1 MSVYSQQTSAPKVR
15 QYGARLVRPVFTKMF
30 LILSAVV
37 AMSMN
42 IACEKKGTFRF
53 SNPKGAPHGQPEKP
67 AGGEPA
73 ANEVEGGISSGG
85 GGTLPANPIGV
96 FRVYEIVKDAKAAL
110 RMFYRLEN
118 QVTGDDPI
126 LYGLDKFV
134 VGPRNLI
141 TLLEETE
148 IEVLNN
154 KPCIDKNGNEVDASI
169 VASKPGAICLS
180 AFRIAPKLIE
190 ERAHIEILALITHEL
205 THLLGATEKEAVDI
219 QKYTAIR
226 FEKVF
231 FENFGNQVWDMR
243 ERYSN
248 LGALLNRAIE
258 FAEKEDWAAT
268 NEALNK
274 YYMDSYSLFNELWGW
289 KYPFS
294 IHNYDQ
300 HIYNSIQQ
308 FRLTYLNIYIKT
320 IMPPHAGQAYDIEDY
335 ETTFGESKVLT
346 VKEIATHSSG
356 SWFKDCKYCGT
367 ETVTKIESKEELL
380 NQLNQQKMYYN
391 EENDFVWALSL
402 GNALPTMNG
411 PWNKTAENPWKRFIG
426 KYSAHLMGCTD
437 SEGTDGDH
445 FSKDIVGLEI
455 LPGSLIES
463 DILASVFYSN
473 GMFTEGLSNNGVD
486 VLGGASVKV
495 FTEGNSVFR
504 TAELGDKWDFYGNLG
519 WRMKTSELSSV
530 GENLVYTRKTEFQ
543 NYKEYL
549 TINSWESCSF
559 KLIKE

>member
-1 MSVYSQQTSAPKVR
+1 MSFYSNSNIGLKKMC
-15 QYGARLVRPVFTKMF
+15 LV
-30 LILSAVV
+30 LSAVA
-37 AMSMN
+37 AMSFN
-42 IACEKKGTFRF
+42 IACEKKGTFSF
-53 SNPKGAPHGQPEKP
+53 SDPKGAHQGQPEKP

-73 ANEVEGGISSGG
+73 AKEVEGGISSGG
-85 GGTLPANPIGV
+85 GGTLPANPISV
-96 FRVYEIVKDAKAAL
+96 FRVYEIVQDAKAAL

-148 IEVLNN
+148 IEVLSN
-154 KPCIDKNGNEVDASI
+154 KPCKDKNGNEVDASI

-180 AFRIAPKLIE
+180 AFRVAPKLIE

-205 THLLGATEKEAVDI
+205 THILGSTEKEAVEI
-219 QKYTAIR
+219 QRYTAIR

-231 FENFGNQVWDMR
+231 FETFGNQMWDMR

-258 FAEKEDWAAT
+258 FAGKEDWAAT

-320 IMPPHAGQAYDIEDY
+320 IMPPHAGQAYDIQDY
-335 ETTFGESKVLT
+335 ETTFGDSKELT
-346 VKEIATHSSG
+346 VKEIASHSSG
-356 SWFKDCKYCGT
+356 SWFKDCKYCDS
-367 ETVTKIESKEELL
+367 ETVTKIESKDELL
-380 NQLNQQKMYYN
+380 KQLNQQKEYYN

-402 GNALPTMNG
+402 GNALPVMNG
-411 PWNKTAENPWKRFIG
+411 PWNKSEENPWKPFLG
-426 KYSAHLMGCTD
+426 KYSAHLIGCSD
-437 SEGTDGDH
+437 SEGTGGEH
-445 FSKDIVGLEI
+445 FSKDIVGLE
-455 LPGSLIES
+455 LTPGSLIES

-473 GMFTEGLSNNGVD
+473 GMFTEGFSNNGVD
-486 VLGGASVKV
+486 ILGGASVKV
-495 FTEGNSVFR
+495 SNKGNSVLR
-504 TAELGDKWDFYGNLG
+504 TAELGDKWDFYGNQG
-519 WRMKTSELSSV
+519 WRMKTSELNSV
-530 GENLVYTRKTEFQ
+530 GGKLIYTRRTEFQ
-543 NYKEYL
+543 NYKQYVAMN
-549 TINSWESCSF
+549 TWESCSF
-559 KLIKE
+559 QLTKE

>member
-1 MSVYSQQTSAPKVR
+1 MSFHSQSKIFIFILALATSIS
-15 QYGARLVRPVFTKMF
+15 L
-30 LILSAVV
+30 
-37 AMSMN
+37 N
-42 IACEKKGTFRF
+42 IACEKKSRISFEP
-53 SNPKGAPHGQPEKP
+53 NKQQENPEKP
-67 AGGEPA
+67 GDPG
-73 ANEVEGGISSGG
+73 NGKEVEGGISSGG

-148 IEVLNN
+148 IEVLSDR
-154 KPCIDKNGNEVDASI
+154 PCKDKNGNEVDASV
-169 VASKPGAICLS
+169 VASKQGAICLS
-180 AFRIAPKLIE
+180 AFRVAPKLIE

-205 THLLGATEKEAVDI
+205 THLLGATEKEAVEI

-231 FENFGNQVWDMR
+231 FENFGNLVWDMR

-248 LGALLNRAIE
+248 LGAVLNRAIE
-258 FAEKEDWAAT
+258 FAGNEDWAAT

-274 YYMDSYSLFNELWGW
+274 YYMDRYSLFNELWGW

-308 FRLTYLNIYIKT
+308 FRLSYINIYIKT
-320 IMPPHAGQAYDIEDY
+320 IMPPHAGQAYDIQEY
-335 ETTFGESKVLT
+335 KSAFGSNKVLS
-346 VKEIATHSSG
+346 VKEIASHSSG
-356 SWFKDCKYCGT
+356 SWFKDCKYCDS
-367 ETVTKIESKEELL
+367 ETVTKIEGKDELL
-380 NQLNQQKMYYN
+380 KQLKEQKDYYN

-402 GNALPTMNG
+402 GNALPVMNG
-411 PWNKTAENPWKRFIG
+411 PWNKGVENPWKQFIG
-426 KYSAHLMGCTD
+426 KYSAELVGCSD

-445 FSKDIVGLEI
+445 FSKGIVGLE
-455 LPGSLIES
+455 LAPGSLIES
-463 DILASVFYSN
+463 DILATVSYSN
-473 GMFTEGLSNNGVD
+473 GMFSEGYSNNGVD

-495 FTEGNSVFR
+495 FNKGNSVFR
-504 TAELGDKWDFYGNLG
+504 TAELGDKWDFYGNLA
-519 WRMKTSELSSV
+519 WRMKTSEMKL
-530 GENLVYTRKTEFQ
+530 GAGNLFYTRKTEFQ
-543 NYKEYL
+543 NYKQYVAL
-549 TINSWESCSF
+549 NTWESCSF
-559 KLIKE
+559 KLTKK